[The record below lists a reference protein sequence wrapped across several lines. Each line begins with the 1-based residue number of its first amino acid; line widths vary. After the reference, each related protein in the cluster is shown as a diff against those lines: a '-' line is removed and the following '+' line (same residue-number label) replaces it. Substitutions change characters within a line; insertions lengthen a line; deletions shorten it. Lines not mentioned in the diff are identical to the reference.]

1 LSELIRIATRKSEL
15 ALWQAN
21 HVADLLRQ
29 HHPGLTVELLP
40 LSTRGDRILDTP
52 LAKIGGKG
60 LFLKELERALFAG
73 DADIAVHSM
82 KDVPVDMTEGLVI
95 DAILERAN
103 PLDAWISH
111 GNTSMD
117 ELEEGSIVGTSS
129 LRRQAQ
135 LLERRPDLVV
145 KSLRGNVNTRIAK
158 FESGEYNAII
168 LATAG
173 LQRLGMG
180 DRISTQLPADH
191 WLPAPA
197 QGAIGVQCREGD
209 ERTSAL
215 IRSLDD
221 ALTRRVVSAER
232 ALSHQLG
239 GSCQMPL
246 AAFAE
251 EEESGTIEL
260 RALVGSSDGRR
271 IVRARAVTSG
281 KDPVSAAAE
290 VAEALLAQGADD
302 IIQAEKELA
311 EN

>member
-1 LSELIRIATRKSEL
+1 MIRIATRKSAL

-21 HVADLLRQ
+21 HVADLLRK
-29 HHPGLTVELLP
+29 HHPGLEVELLP
-40 LSTRGDRILDTP
+40 MSTRGDRILDTP

-82 KDVPVDMTEGLVI
+82 KDVPVEMTEGLVI

-111 GNTSMD
+111 DDISMHD
-117 ELEEGSIVGTSS
+117 LKPGSVVGTSS
-129 LRRQAQ
+129 LRRQTQ

-145 KSLRGNVNTRIAK
+145 RSLRGNVNTRIAR
-158 FESGEYNAII
+158 FESGDYDAII

-173 LQRLGMG
+173 LQRLGMA
-180 DRISTQLPADH
+180 DHISLQLPAAE

-209 ERTSAL
+209 ERTSTL
-215 IRSLDD
+215 IAVLDD
-221 ALTRRVVSAER
+221 YHTRQVVTAER

-246 AAFAE
+246 AAFAPIPE
-251 EEESGTIEL
+251 GNSIEL

-271 IVRARAVTSG
+271 IVRAGS
-281 KDPVSAAAE
+281 SAAIDQPEKAASQAAE
-290 VAEALLAQGADD
+290 SLLAQGADE
-302 IIQAEKELA
+302 IIRSEQQQAV
-311 EN
+311 N